1 MMRRT
6 AAALCALMLALP
18 APLHAQPQT
27 AATRT
32 AVQPQ
37 GATQAPAAVE
47 AGSQRL
53 FIASDSTA
61 QTYDASRYPQA
72 GWGQFLACGL
82 SADATVINRAIG
94 GRSTRTFISEGRW
107 DRLMADVQP
116 GDTVLI
122 QFGHND
128 STRYRP
134 ERFADATTS
143 FRDNLLRFVWQLRGA
158 RAVPVLLTPVARRS
172 FDADGKAKADYAEYS
187 AVTREVAQ
195 LSGSP
200 LIDLEALSRALVDRT
215 GAEAARAFYLHY
227 PAGSFPAFPQ
237 GIADET
243 HFSEIGARRIAGLI
257 VDALAGLDI
266 PAARLALPVH
276 PDLERGTLLGSTA
289 CH

>member
-1 MMRRT
+1 MMRRM
-6 AAALCALMLALP
+6 AAALCALLLAQP
-18 APLHAQPQT
+18 VQLHAQPQ
-27 AATRT
+27 AG
-32 AVQPQ
+32 VQ
-37 GATQAPAAVE
+37 TQAAVPDKP
-47 AGSQRL
+47 QRL

-61 QTYDASRYPQA
+61 QAYDASRYPQA

-82 SADATVINRAIG
+82 TTDATVINHAIG

-107 DRLMADVQP
+107 DRLMAEVQA

-134 ERFADATTS
+134 ERFAEAATT
-143 FRDNLLRFVWQLRGA
+143 FRDNLLRFVWELRGA
-158 RAVPVLLTPVARRS
+158 GAVPVLLTPVARRS

-187 AVTREVAQ
+187 AVTREVA
-195 LSGSP
+195 LISGSP
-200 LIDLEALSRALVDRT
+200 LIDLESVSRALIDRT
-215 GAEAARAFYLHY
+215 GAETARAFYLHY

-257 VDALAGLDI
+257 IDALGRLDI
-266 PAARLALPVH
+266 PAAKLALPTH
-276 PDLERGTLLGSTA
+276 PDLERSTLLGSTA